1 MEKFDMSEREFERK
15 RIEDSAS
22 YKWVDNQRKIKAE
35 IIQAQQEYI
44 QFLENEISNHT
55 TSFLNVHGILTSE
68 EVGKQGER
76 LRKQID
82 KLKKQLY
89 D

>member
-1 MEKFDMSEREFERK
+1 MEKFDISEREFERQ

-35 IIQAQQEYI
+35 IIQAQKEYI

-55 TSFLNVHGILTSE
+55 SFLIVHGILTSE
-68 EVGKQGER
+68 EVVKQGER
-76 LRKQID
+76 LRKQIEE
-82 KLKKQLY
+82 LKKQLY